1 MSHDIERGPYGAQLS
16 LQASEGSQIFPYQ
29 LEILM
34 ADRPEGLLPVFR
46 QASAKGARFVC
57 PVTGLVTLTERMKEK
72 RLTRRQ
78 AEAILQEAARLVSEL
93 PDYLLNAEQLLLH
106 PDWLFLRPQEL
117 RIQVVYQPFLPVSD
131 VFSERHLAEWLGEAI
146 CRSHLMRRFWEKR
159 CQAILSE
166 PMSEPIPSRSDLHSS
181 DPHSLDS
188 PSLVSLWVRL
198 LAGVQAVAFLLTVV
212 PLLWPGRT
220 SDFFSS
226 VKIPLLVLLLITIP
240 IQLFFLSKG
249 SSWHT
254 GLTRFKEKWTEK
266 RNKNQVSLPA
276 AEGRQSVLDA
286 LLSKVRA
293 EFKHK
298 AWSGTADPVVI
309 REQPTELLSSKQATF
324 RLATLSEGMIG
335 TAAELAGQRAFIL
348 TEDFLIGRDSR
359 LVDFCLTGH
368 AVGRSHARITRK
380 GATFFLMD
388 LGSKNGTRL
397 NGECLNKL
405 VDYRLPDRCQVQ
417 FADRLFYFEAEELA
431 GQNPIVTEP

>member
-16 LQASEGSQIFPYQ
+16 LQAPEGSQIFSYQ

-34 ADRPEGLLPVFR
+34 TERPEGLLPVFR
-46 QASAKGARFVC
+46 QASPQGTRFVC
-57 PVTGLVTLTERMKEK
+57 PVTGLVTLSERMKEK
-72 RLTRRQ
+72 RLTNHQ
-78 AEAILQEAARLVSEL
+78 AAEILQQAVHLVSGL
-93 PDYLLNAEQLLLH
+93 PDHLLNAEQLLLH
-106 PDWLFLRPQEL
+106 PDLLFLRPQEL
-117 RIQVVYQPFLPVSD
+117 QIQAVYQPFLPVSE
-131 VFSERHLAEWLGEAI
+131 VFGEQRLAEWLGDAVY
-146 CRSHLMRRFWEKR
+146 RSRLMRRFWEKR

-166 PMSEPIPSRSDLHSS
+166 LMSEPMSELMSDAIPSRSDLHSS
-181 DPHSLDS
+181 DPHSPDS
-188 PSLVSLWVRL
+188 PILVSLWVRL

-212 PLLWPGRT
+212 PLLWPGG
-220 SDFFSS
+220 SS
-226 VKIPLLVLLLITIP
+226 ALLSGIKIPLLVLLLVTIAV
-240 IQLFFLSKG
+240 QLL
-249 SSWHT
+249 
-254 GLTRFKEKWTEK
+254 
-266 RNKNQVSLPA
+266 
-276 AEGRQSVLDA
+276 
-286 LLSKVRA
+286 LLSKDTPWRTRLNRLKEIRTAVKRK
-293 EFKHK
+293 ERPK
-298 AWSGTADPVVI
+298 TADPVVI

-380 GATFFLMD
+380 GATFFLTD

-405 VDYRLPDRCQVQ
+405 VDYRLPDRCQIQ

-431 GQNPIVTEP
+431 GQSPIVRGT